1 MPHTKHF
8 KLREE
13 PFTLHPDPRFFY
25 LTDQHQRAVKKSQFV
40 AENRLGLGVIYGSP
54 GTGKTTLSRILYQQF
69 YDSGKYAVVL
79 LPEPAFKTDNRFLR
93 GIIQAFN
100 VGETQKAMADS
111 LQIFENFLRQN
122 YEKHQVTSILLLDHA
137 EQINAES
144 YALLDDLL
152 ELKAKDGT
160 PLLQVLLFGRHET
173 RDKIVD
179 PRSKRLAEKVAI
191 TSSLEPMTFEE
202 MADHIRFRFH
212 VAGQDKVPFTP
223 EALKQLYVTSR
234 GNPRASVKLSN
245 VAMQLATEAGK
256 TEIDVELMQV
266 AGQQLSNL
274 VEQLALRDN
283 EQPSA
288 GKRGKRGRP
297 PKARQ

>member
-1 MPHTKHF
+1 MPYTQRF
-8 KLREE
+8 ELRED

-54 GTGKTTLSRILYQQF
+54 GTGKTTLARILYQQF
-69 YDSGKYAVVL
+69 YDSGRYAVVL
-79 LPEPAFKTDNRFLR
+79 MPDPVFKTDNRFLR
-93 GIIQAFN
+93 GIIEAFN

-111 LQIFENFLRQN
+111 LRIFENFLRQN
-122 YEKHQVTSILLLDHA
+122 YEKSHVTAILMLDHA
-137 EQINAES
+137 ERINPES

-179 PRSKRLAEKVAI
+179 PRSKRLGEKVAI

-202 MADHIRFRFH
+202 MADHVRFRFR
-212 VAGQDKVPFTP
+212 VAGQESVPFS
-223 EALKQLYVTSR
+223 EDALKQLYVVSR
-234 GNPRASVKLSN
+234 GNPRAAVKLADA
-245 VAMQLATEAGK
+245 AMEAADSAGQDAV
-256 TEIDVELMQV
+256 DVRVMRQV
-266 AGQQLSNL
+266 ADGVSNAM
-274 VEQLALRDN
+274 EKLALQEN
-283 EQPSA
+283 EKPSS

-297 PKARQ
+297 PKARK